1 VLTTVNEETIAVDP
15 SGLALELTLTLPVMT
30 GLTVARLDPGEVES
44 SPVEVTAIIT
54 SGIRAS
60 RVVDSVL
67 ATVSPVAV
75 LINAEVVL
83 ADGEIARS
91 SLADIIPQALRPVPR
106 VETIEL
112 IALNALA
119 LRTASAVVEVVSL
132 ATSHG
137 VGIAVLPAFIFIA
150 DKVASTSV
158 VVSGIVDAGNP
169 VVNSRRS
176 QVRAREDIAV
186 SSVVV
191 VSGQRPELKE
201 RAPDTTDL
209 RAEHARA
216 GPVLTENRVV
226 VGEVVIEAEIARLTL
241 VTEVTSNT
249 AAEKIVVVI
258 DGSLAT
264 VSPEIVFIDAEI
276 TVAGTI
282 VVLTNLTV
290 ELAEVLANSVTS
302 DVEYNVAK
310 TIGDFTTGTRL
321 VVNQLI
327 VGKASNDGVVLAIS
341 ARRHV
346 SVEIGARC
354 AATSAVED
362 AIVERAATEVLGVG
376 DGIQLVRD
384 SGLVSN
390 DVAPVPVSTAIVGV
404 RIRHC
409 DATLG
414 VKDATEARIARA
426 VEDVAE
432 VPRALTILV
441 LATIALRGD
450 GRDGDEALGIIHK
463 GRAVDG
469 TIGGIIGVTSGED
482 TVLAERLVVLATVG
496 RVEIAVSPARLAFD
510 VALAG
515 IGGTSL
521 TNAIARARSS
531 AVGPNVVLLSPGQA
545 TIVAATSIRLRI
557 IDPRAIE
564 TVNENRVALVLNRGV
579 LPELAL
585 LNVVVHGVLA
595 TVLPVV
601 IVITAKV
608 VVARGQRIAANA
620 VRSGL
625 LTAGIA
631 LRVLVVDGIERTS
644 STVRDSQM
652 VIEDTRRAFRP
663 RGRERDDVNNA
674 VLVQA
679 LARNA

>member
-15 SGLALELTLTLPVMT
+15 SGLALELTLALPLMT
-30 GLTVARLDPGEVES
+30 RLTVAGLDPGEMES
-44 SPVEVTAIIT
+44 SPVEGTAVIT

-67 ATVSPVAV
+67 ATVSPIAV
-75 LINAEVVL
+75 LVNAEVIF
-83 ADGEIARS
+83 ADREVARS
-91 SLADIIPQALRPVPR
+91 SLAGIIPQALRPVPG

-119 LRTASAVVEVVSL
+119 LRTASAIVQVISL
-132 ATSHG
+132 ATGHG
-137 VGIAVLPAFIFIA
+137 VGIAVHPALIFIA
-150 DKVASTSV
+150 DKVASTGV
-158 VVSGIVDAGNP
+158 VIGGIVDAGNP
-169 VVNSRRS
+169 VVDSRWS
-176 QVRAREDIAV
+176 QVRAREDIAI
-186 SSVVV
+186 SSIVV

-216 GPVLTENRVV
+216 GPILTEYGVV

-264 VSPEIVFIDAEI
+264 VSPEIVFVDAEI

-302 DVEYNVAK
+302 DVEYDVAK
-310 TIGDFTTGTRL
+310 AIGDFTAGTRL
-321 VVNQLI
+321 VVDQLV
-327 VGKASNDGVVLAIS
+327 VGKASNDGVILAIRT
-341 ARRHV
+341 RRNV

-354 AATSAVED
+354 ATTSAVED
-362 AIVERAATEVLGVG
+362 AVVEHAATEVLGVV
-376 DGIQLVRD
+376 DGIQFVRD
-384 SGLVSN
+384 SGLIGTNVT
-390 DVAPVPVSTAIVGV
+390 PVPVSTTIVGV
-404 RIRHC
+404 RIRHR

-432 VPRALTILV
+432 IPRALTILV
-441 LATIALRGD
+441 LTTIALRSD
-450 GRDGDEALGIIHK
+450 ARDGDEALGNIHK

-496 RVEIAVSPARLAFD
+496 WVEIAVSPACLAFD
-510 VALAG
+510 IALAG
-515 IGGTSL
+515 IGGASL
-521 TNAIARARSS
+521 SNAIARATSS
-531 AVGPNVVLLSPGQA
+531 TAGLNVVLLGPGQA
-545 TIVAATSIRLRI
+545 TIVTATSVRLRI
-557 IDPRAIE
+557 IDPRTIE
-564 TVNENRVALVLNRGV
+564 TVNEDLVTKVLNRGV

-585 LNVVVHGVLA
+585 LNVVVNRVLA

-608 VVARGQRIAANA
+608 VVASGKWIAANA
-620 VRSGL
+620 VRAGL

-631 LRVLVVDGIERTS
+631 LRVLIVDGIKSTG
-644 STVRDSQM
+644 STVGDSEM

-663 RGRERDDVNNA
+663 SGREGDNVNNSI
-674 VLVQA
+674 LVQA

>member
-1 VLTTVNEETIAVDP
+1 VLTTVNEETVAVDP
-15 SGLALELTLTLPVMT
+15 SGLALELALALPLMT

-44 SPVEVTAIIT
+44 SPVEVTAVIT
-54 SGIRAS
+54 SGIGAS

-91 SLADIIPQALRPVPR
+91 SLADSIPQALRPVPR
-106 VETIEL
+106 VKTIEL

-169 VVNSRRS
+169 VVNRRRS

-191 VSGQRPELKE
+191 VSGQRPELEE

-216 GPVLTENRVV
+216 GPVLTENGIV

-249 AAEKIVVVI
+249 AAEKIVVVV

-276 TVAGTI
+276 TVAGTVI
-282 VVLTNLTV
+282 VHTNLTV

-310 TIGDFTTGTRL
+310 TVGDFTAGTRL
-321 VVNQLI
+321 VVHQLV
-327 VGKASNDGVVLAIS
+327 VGKAGNDRVVLAIS
-341 ARRHV
+341 TRRNV
-346 SVEIGARC
+346 SVEIGARR

-362 AIVERAATEVLGVG
+362 AVVEHAATEVLGVV

-414 VKDATEARIARA
+414 VKNATEARIARA

-432 VPRALTILV
+432 IPRALTILV
-441 LATIALRGD
+441 LTTIALGSD
-450 GRDGDEALGIIHK
+450 ARDSDKALGNIHK

-482 TVLAERLVVLATVG
+482 TVLAERLIVLATVG

-521 TNAIARARSS
+521 TNAIARARS
-531 AVGPNVVLLSPGQA
+531 
-545 TIVAATSIRLRI
+545 R
-557 IDPRAIE
+557 
-564 TVNENRVALVLNRGV
+564 
-579 LPELAL
+579 
-585 LNVVVHGVLA
+585 
-595 TVLPVV
+595 
-601 IVITAKV
+601 
-608 VVARGQRIAANA
+608 
-620 VRSGL
+620 
-625 LTAGIA
+625 
-631 LRVLVVDGIERTS
+631 
-644 STVRDSQM
+644 
-652 VIEDTRRAFRP
+652 
-663 RGRERDDVNNA
+663 
-674 VLVQA
+674 
-679 LARNA
+679 